1 MALFGDNLFVTI
13 LIVCP
18 FLIVAAFT
26 LPIILVRY
34 LRGDFRDKED
44 ENDKDK

>member
-1 MALFGDNLFVTI
+1 MLGGSFIVTL

-44 ENDKDK
+44 KKDKGE